1 MRWVPVSLSSL
12 VAAVAC
18 MTATAATSSTVVPL
32 PTSNVPLPQGGKA
45 TPLRAGVTYQA
56 KRAFPI
62 VLRLTPPDGSWSGAQ
77 WKTSGRGPHSNK
89 PPYFGWVGA
98 VQTPET
104 PGALPRGAIDLVTS
118 YTRTPS
124 ATATVTQL
132 RTPGHGAATYGAI
145 SHVTIAG
152 FSGLQFDGTVTGR
165 MHNFV
170 PLSPNSRDP
179 GWYGDSFE
187 LGKGAVFRIIVLRVR
202 TKTVVVF
209 IEPVGLPQ
217 DQFPA
222 FLAKADE
229 MLKSLRFPR

>member
-1 MRWVPVSLSSL
+1 MRRVIVSLSSL

-18 MTATAATSSTVVPL
+18 VAATAATSTVVPL

-45 TPLRAGVTYQA
+45 TPLRAGVTYEA
-56 KRAFPI
+56 KPAFPI

-77 WKTSGRGPHSNK
+77 WKTSGRGPHNKK

-98 VQTPET
+98 VQTPVT

-118 YTRTPS
+118 YTRTRS
-124 ATATVTQL
+124 ASATVTQL
-132 RTPGHGAATYGAI
+132 RTPGHGAATYGPI

-152 FSGLQFDGTVTGR
+152 FSGLEFDGTVTGR
-165 MHNFV
+165 IHNFV
-170 PLSPNSRDP
+170 PLSPNSRKP

-187 LGKGAVFRIIVLRVR
+187 LGKGTVFRVIVLQVR

-209 IEPVGLPQ
+209 IEPVALPE

-222 FLAKADE
+222 FLTKADNILQS
-229 MLKSLRFPR
+229 LKFPR